1 MSSNDTSPYSWF
13 DKSNKKNAQSEPH
26 ELMTLI
32 DSIKADINI
41 IKNDNSIMKDMIDS
55 IGKIVSENAKNVKDI
70 DIKLKINNNA
80 SIAIVTSILGK
91 KLEDTN
97 ELSDQFEKLSETIQ
111 NLIPNQKPKPKTR
124 GK

>member
-1 MSSNDTSPYSWF
+1 MSSNDESPYAWYTN
-13 DKSNKKNAQSEPH
+13 DKKKSQSQPH
-26 ELMTLI
+26 ELMTI
-32 DSIKADINI
+32 IESIKTDINI
-41 IKNDNSIMKDMIDS
+41 IKNANSIMKDMIDS

-97 ELSDQFEKLSETIQ
+97 EFRI
-111 NLIPNQKPKPKTR
+111 NLKNYQKPYR
-124 GK
+124 I